1 MTLQVYTKGPSSE
14 AASVCPE
21 FVTEPASS
29 KAHHH
34 MPKQIQNSVENIDSN
49 IYAI

>member
-1 MTLQVYTKGPSSE
+1 MTPQVYTKGPSSE
-14 AASVCPE
+14 AAPVCPE

-34 MPKQIQNSVENIDSN
+34 MPKLIQNSIENIDSN